1 MSKAAVLPS
10 AGERILVE
18 LQQHE
23 DQVCFDGDAGV
34 IGRVASSANA
44 GACLDIKGKRPAHV
58 KASHMH
64 PHVAHPGG
72 HAWVPR
78 HRASMHPHGTFE
90 TSAWEL
96 LQLRRLVAVHGS
108 VHSAQL
114 HHT

>member
-1 MSKAAVLPS
+1 MLPS

-23 DQVCFDGDAGV
+23 DEVCFDGDAGV
-34 IGRVASSANA
+34 IGRVASTANA
-44 GACLDIKGKRPAHV
+44 GACLDIKGKRSAHA

-64 PHVAHPGG
+64 SHVPHAGG

-78 HRASMHPHGTFE
+78 HRVPTHPHVTFKA
-90 TSAWEL
+90 SAWEL
-96 LQLRRLVAVHGS
+96 LQLHCLVAVHGS
-108 VHSAQL
+108 VHFAQL